1 MSAILPLNWADKKNS
16 LLLADFI
23 AKHGAEYCLTAE
35 EINQMRDAI
44 NEMAVVQ
51 QSVFMGSLLPSDA
64 LTGTGARFWFT
75 VTAGTYNNHGAVIV
89 SANSMA
95 LISVTAA
102 GVFSVSQTAFDISGK
117 VNISAIVNN
126 LTSDSTVD
134 PLSAAQ
140 GKALKQLIDD
150 KSNTPVVDGFASNS
164 TTSAGS
170 ANNDRLINTD
180 INLMSQKT
188 AQLLDKSTFIAGS
201 SYTNSTGAI
210 AVNPNWKRTPFI
222 ELAINTQYTVS
233 GVRATFL
240 GGLYN
245 SSGVRITKLNEPTGV
260 FLTEITFTTGT
271 DNNFL
276 GLNISDSENT
286 NPNGY
291 DNTALLRLG
300 TSKVYVPFGR
310 EILGSK
316 VVGDI
321 QGVNLPAL
329 KLQSDNN
336 TSGLDA
342 LLGEKFIYYQFNGTN
357 SSVNLGTSYTL
368 NAIGDFIEFE
378 GWADA
383 TAILPNNGLGLFG
396 KTPSALRNLFGFYS
410 DTQIGL
416 RENILSTYIL
426 WTIPGGTK
434 INHKYK
440 LEVVAGG
447 WRLTV
452 DDVVISTQTKT
463 NLLEINNIGSNYAEY
478 FFKGNLV
485 NAQIN
490 TATNDVTIT
499 NFSTIGTNVVQVIE
513 DTATAPVLEDVYLD
527 YNPTG
532 LLSQPAF
539 IVYVR
544 MGENSLYFTGYQVA
558 KEVSQTRQSL
568 YRIMKADLF
577 KYVSGGMVS
586 QSKVILT
593 IGDSECV
600 FQESTK
606 TDATGSAHGDEIA
619 TTTYFYLDGVRLTT
633 TELATAFTLKSG
645 YEFSYEQVSTIYE
658 TDNVVDNPR
667 CSHRKITTFGDSG
680 YKTENS
686 LTWLSVPNP
695 IAIWYSGIVC
705 VALATSGFYHP
716 ETLNYYTAG
725 ALGAKVNET
734 GIRTM
739 FFENPT
745 NKLSTFVESV
755 ITKVKSGST
764 DNTKLYNDN
773 ALTVVFDDGST
784 RTKYY
789 REVLNV
795 TPAIGDI
802 WESWCKVKHYENI

>member
-1 MSAILPLNWADKKNS
+1 MNQRLTDLIELQAVQDGDFLYIVDVSDPTDGVQGTGKKITKFNMN
-16 LLLADFI
+16 LDTVPYL
-23 AKHGAEYCLTAE
+23 G
-35 EINQMRDAI
+35 
-44 NEMAVVQ
+44 
-51 QSVFMGSLLPSDA
+51 SVSPTSTP
-64 LTGTGARFWFT
+64 TGTGKAYWF
-75 VTAGTYNNHGAVIV
+75 ALEDGTYTNFGGVVVAPNSIAIISRN
-89 SANSMA
+89 SANAYSITQNE
-95 LISVTAA
+95 ISLTGYVKFTD
-102 GVFSVSQTAFDISGK
+102 VVNTLVS
-117 VNISAIVNN
+117 
-126 LTSDSTVD
+126 TSTTL
-134 PLSAAQ
+134 PLSANQ
-140 GKALKQLIDD
+140 GKVLKQLIDD
-150 KSNTPVVDGFASNS
+150 KPNTPVVDGFASNS

-180 INLMSQKT
+180 INLMSAKT
-188 AQLLDKSTFIAGS
+188 AQILDKSTFVAGS
-201 SYTNSTGAI
+201 YYANSTGAVSPS
-210 AVNPNWKRTPFI
+210 ASYKRTPLI

-245 SSGVRITKLNEPTGV
+245 SSGVRVTKLNEPTGT
-260 FLTEITFTTGT
+260 FLTELTFTTGT

-310 EILGSK
+310 EVLGEK
-316 VVGDI
+316 VIGDI
-321 QGVNLPAL
+321 QGINLPAL

-336 TSGLDA
+336 ASGVQA
-342 LLGEKFIYYQFNGTN
+342 LLSDKFIYYKFNGIN

-378 GWADA
+378 GWVDTDA
-383 TAILPNNGLGLFG
+383 VFPQKGLGVFG

-410 DTQIGL
+410 ATQIGL

-426 WTIPGGTK
+426 WTIPGGTQ

-447 WRLTV
+447 WQLKV
-452 DDVVISTQTKT
+452 DDVIISTQTKT
-463 NLLEINNIGSNYAEY
+463 NLLEINNIGSSYDVN

-485 NAQIN
+485 STQIN

-499 NFSTIGTNVVQVIE
+499 NFATIGTNVVQVIE
-513 DTATAPVLEDVYLD
+513 DTATTPVLEDVYLD

-577 KYVSGGMVS
+577 KYVSGSFVN
-586 QSKVILT
+586 QNKVILT
-593 IGDSECV
+593 TGDSECV

-619 TTTYFYLDGVRLTT
+619 SSTYFYLDGVRLTT
-633 TELATAFTLKSG
+633 TELASAFTLKSG
-645 YEFSYEQVSTIYE
+645 SEFRYEQVSTIYE

-667 CSHRKITTFGDSG
+667 CSHRKITTFGDGG

-705 VALATSGFYHP
+705 VALATSGIYRP

-725 ALGAKVNET
+725 AAGAKVNET
-734 GIRTM
+734 GVRTM
-739 FFENPT
+739 FFENAT
-745 NKLSTFVESV
+745 NKLSTFVESF

-773 ALTVVFDDGST
+773 ALTVVFDDGLT

-802 WESWCKVKHYENI
+802 WESWCKVKHFENV